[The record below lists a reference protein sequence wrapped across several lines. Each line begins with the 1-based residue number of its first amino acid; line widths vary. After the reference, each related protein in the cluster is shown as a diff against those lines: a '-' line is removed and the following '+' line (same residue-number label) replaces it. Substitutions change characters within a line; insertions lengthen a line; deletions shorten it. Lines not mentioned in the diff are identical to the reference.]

1 MITLVLGLAMMET
14 PRRLARHA
22 LLALAV
28 VAQVSGIG
36 CDGSALASCLSS
48 VGVLVSWFC
57 VFVAQTLIANTPV
70 LLLSLAV
77 CLGVWYAMRSV
88 PSERRSDMR

>member
-14 PRRLARHA
+14 PRHLARHA

-36 CDGSALASCLSS
+36 CDGAALASVCRRWAF
-48 VGVLVSWFC
+48 WFRG
-57 VFVAQTLIANTPV
+57 FAFL
-70 LLLSLAV
+70 
-77 CLGVWYAMRSV
+77 
-88 PSERRSDMR
+88 